1 MWQLV
6 SIAAMVVILNSR
18 LVRADE
24 VME

>member
-6 SIAAMVVILNSR
+6 SVAAMVVILNSR

>member
-18 LVRADE
+18 LVHADE